1 MPCSPAKARL
11 LLKEKKAIVVRRTPF
26 TIQLTIA
33 TGESKQP
40 VSLDVRGSL
49 TTENFEK
56 DGKQY
61 ENKVIKAKSIAL
73 CLNQLG
79 LESIKF
85 RAPEKKAGKSQ
96 TPELDR

>member
-1 MPCSPAKARL
+1 MYKRQAENMAKL
-11 LLKEKKAIVVRRTPF
+11 LQKSMR
-26 TIQLTIA
+26 
-33 TGESKQP
+33 
-40 VSLDVRGSL
+40 LDVRGSL

-79 LESIKF
+79 IESIQF

>member
-1 MPCSPAKARL
+1 MLRPK
-11 LLKEKKAIVVRRTPF
+11 
-26 TIQLTIA
+26 
-33 TGESKQP
+33 SKSKLFWTA
-40 VSLDVRGSL
+40 V
-49 TTENFEK
+49 ENFEK

-79 LESIKF
+79 IESIKF